1 MATNSKQINR
11 NTRFHLWSER
21 YKDNE
26 AFTQLVNT
34 RTRATTLR
42 DALNKSA
49 AEHAAEGTLTEKGL
63 QQKMAGI
70 REATRGE
77 ITKLRE
83 SVVARARHMA
93 EPLRPKVAA
102 LDDKKLDRLIA
113 WWRDARQHDRMNAT
127 AAAIM
132 GRDDD
137 LARAI
142 VTEPRHFPL
151 TLEMRS
157 LVEKRFIPEHDPT
170 IDDLLHASR
179 LVDEELEE
187 IEKELS

>member
-1 MATNSKQINR
+1 MAANTKSINR

-26 AFTQLVNT
+26 TFGQLQAA
-34 RTRATTLR
+34 RTRGTTLR
-42 DALNKSA
+42 DALNKAA

-83 SVVARARHMA
+83 SVINRARKMA
-93 EPLRPKVAA
+93 EPLRPHVAA
-102 LDDKKLDRLIA
+102 LDDKKLDRLA
-113 WWRDARQHDRMNAT
+113 NWWAT
-127 AAAIM
+127 AKFQQRMDAIGDAIM

-137 LARAI
+137 MARAI
-142 VTEPRHFPL
+142 LTEPRLFQVTDTNRAL
-151 TLEMRS
+151 I
-157 LVEKRFIPEHDPT
+157 EKRFVPEHDPT
-170 IDDLLHASR
+170 VDDLLHASK